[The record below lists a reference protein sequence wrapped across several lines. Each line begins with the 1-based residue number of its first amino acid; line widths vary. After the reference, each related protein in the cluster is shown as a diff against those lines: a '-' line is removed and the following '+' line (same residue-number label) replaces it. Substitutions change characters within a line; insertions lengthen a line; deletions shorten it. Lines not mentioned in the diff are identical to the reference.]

1 MPSSEPSPTAAPQR
15 APAGERDLYTLAHAA
30 DRLSICRRSLE
41 RLISAGVFPRPV
53 KVGSSSRVMHQDIA
67 NYLEQLRRER
77 GDKLGTS

>member
-1 MPSSEPSPTAAPQR
+1 MPCSETSPSAASER
-15 APAGERDLYTLAHAA
+15 VTTGERELYTLAHAA
-30 DRLSICRRSLE
+30 ERLSICRRSLE
-41 RLISAGVFPRPV
+41 RLISAGTFPRPV